1 MQGSA
6 GAPNPLIGY
15 VIMAVV
21 LIAVIGFR
29 MRNVG
34 RERPLKVGQLWIVP
48 VIYLVL
54 VGGMLAATPPG
65 RPAEWAACAVA
76 LLVGSAL
83 GWQRG
88 RLTHINVDP
97 ATQEVRMKQ
106 SMTAF
111 LFIVVLIALKA
122 GMRSMV
128 GTGHNGLFN
137 LSPQTLTDIALAFA
151 LGLLGVQRVEMYLRA
166 RRLLAEA
173 QAR

>member
-21 LIAVIGFR
+21 LIVVLGLR
-29 MRNVG
+29 MRSIG
-34 RERPLKVGQLWIVP
+34 RERPLKVGRLWIVP
-48 VIYLVL
+48 LVITAVA
-54 VGGMLAATPPG
+54 VATFAAAPPA
-65 RPAEWAACAVA
+65 RPVEWAASLVA
-76 LLVGSAL
+76 LAIGAAV

-97 ATQEVRMKQ
+97 ATEEVRMKQ
-106 SMTAF
+106 SMAGF
-111 LFIVVLIALKA
+111 MVILIIVALKTS
-122 GMRSMV
+122 MRSIAGSGRNTLFHFSPQGLSDILLALMV
-128 GTGHNGLFN
+128 GVLV
-137 LSPQTLTDIALAFA
+137 A
-151 LGLLGVQRVEMYLRA
+151 QRVEMYLRA

>member
-21 LIAVIGFR
+21 LILVIGFR
-29 MRNVG
+29 LRNVG
-34 RERPLKVGQLWIVP
+34 RERPLKVGRLWIVP

-54 VGGMLAATPPG
+54 VGATLATTPPA
-65 RPAEWAACAVA
+65 RPLEWAACFVA
-76 LLVGSAL
+76 LALGAAL

-88 RLTHINVDP
+88 RLTHIAVDP
-97 ATQEVRMKQ
+97 ETQEVRMKQ

-111 LFIVVLIALKA
+111 LFIIVLIALKS
-122 GMRSMV
+122 GMRSV
-128 GTGHNGLFN
+128 AGTGNNALFHM
-137 LSPQTLTDIALAFA
+137 SPQTLTDILLALA
-151 LGLLGVQRVEMYLRA
+151 LGLLGVQRLEMYLRA